1 MKKINDDIIKVPRTI
16 VGMMCKTL
24 KHMVKAIEKPKFFD
38 IPKEEDEAEHIIA
51 NICAILVC
59 NVLG

>member
-1 MKKINDDIIKVPRTI
+1 MWFRSNNPILVKNINDDIIKVPRTI

-38 IPKEEDEAEHIIA
+38 IPKKRMKRST
-51 NICAILVC
+51 L
-59 NVLG
+59 